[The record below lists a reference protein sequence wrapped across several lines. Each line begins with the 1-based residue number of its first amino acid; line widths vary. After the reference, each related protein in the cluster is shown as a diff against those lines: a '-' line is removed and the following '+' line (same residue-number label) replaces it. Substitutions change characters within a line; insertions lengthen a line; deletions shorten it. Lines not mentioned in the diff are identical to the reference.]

1 MRKGST
7 QVEFWGGSKFG
18 PKNRLGKNHQVRVVS
33 YFWQNDVQ
41 NWISPIGSGGAK
53 RMRRP
58 QKNEREKSG
67 LLGFPTFLSNCETV
81 DISCKA
87 SRYLWKAYMR
97 HEKIESKDVTW
108 YKIFTREFPPTPER
122 FWTFEI
128 GFFII
133 KKFLKTNFN
142 LQIRKAKLLEIQISK
157 KKHKRWRKKSRA
169 LISQIKMKYS
179 SSYEYEKRF
188 SIKHERKKTGIS
200 IFLLFDL
207 LAFQTIQERNH

>member
-1 MRKGST
+1 M
-7 QVEFWGGSKFG
+7 
-18 PKNRLGKNHQVRVVS
+18 VS
-33 YFWQNDVQ
+33 YFCQNDVQ
-41 NWISPIGSGGAK
+41 NWISPIESEGAK
-53 RMRRP
+53 RVGNP
-58 QKNEREKSG
+58 QQNEREKREKSG

-81 DISCKA
+81 DISCKT
-87 SRYLWKAYMR
+87 SRYLWKTYMR

-142 LQIRKAKLLEIQISK
+142 LQIRKAKLLEIQIFK
-157 KKHKRWRKKSRA
+157 KKHKWWRKNSRA

-188 SIKHERKKTGIS
+188 SIKHEREKTGIS
-200 IFLLFDL
+200 IFYYLTCSLFR
-207 LAFQTIQERNH
+207 QSKKEIIKCGI